1 LNLPAEENEQKQTD
15 EGNVEHV
22 STESQNLWLQDL
34 YNQVDETVIFKP
46 YDFDVL
52 ADRVL
57 KLVRSKFNK
66 ILGSECALQIQTEV
80 TDQLL
85 AAAYLSDRDMEVENW
100 IEQVLCGGFTEVQ
113 KRFNLTASSIVKL
126 TTCPEQ
132 EPGVHLPPRIVLD

>member
-1 LNLPAEENEQKQTD
+1 
-15 EGNVEHV
+15 
-22 STESQNLWLQDL
+22 L

-46 YDFDVL
+46 YDFDAL

-66 ILGSECALQIQTEV
+66 ILGSECALQIPTEV

-132 EPGVHLPPRIVLD
+132 ESGVHLPPRIVLD